1 MPSIN
6 TNTAANSALRYTN
19 INTNNQT
26 KFLQQ
31 LSSGKRI
38 TKAADDAASLAIG
51 SKVTAD
57 SVALAQASRNA
68 ANVQSVLNVA
78 EGGLSNISKV
88 LTRLKE
94 LLHSAQDG
102 FHDTASFSA
111 VDKEYQALVTEITNI
126 ANTTKFNGVTLID
139 GSDATAGNFSNASG
153 AIILLGATSGDTITM
168 SLSSSGAGNNAT
180 ATGLSLA
187 TTAVTTSAIAASNEA
202 LIETAIGTV
211 AGFLANIGAL
221 QARVGFRAAQ
231 LDISKENADATASTL
246 LDADVAQAQTL
257 YTNADV
263 LTQSGI
269 AALQKANSI
278 PQSILRL
285 LQS

>member
-1 MPSIN
+1 MPTIN
-6 TNTAANSALRYTN
+6 TNNAANSALRYTN
-19 INTNNQT
+19 INTSNQT
-26 KFLQQ
+26 KYLQQ

-126 ANTTKFNGVTLID
+126 ANTTKFNGVALID
-139 GSDATAGNFSNASG
+139 GSGSAATFSNSSG
-153 AIILLGATSGDTITM
+153 AVILLGATSGDTITM

-187 TTAVTTSAIAASNEA
+187 TTAVTTSAVAATNEG
-202 LIETAIGTV
+202 LVETAIGTV

-269 AALQKANSI
+269 AALQKANQI

>member
-6 TNTAANSALRYTN
+6 TNIAANSALRYTN
-19 INTNNQT
+19 INTQNQT
-26 KFLQQ
+26 KYLQQ

-51 SKVTAD
+51 SKVQAD

-78 EGGLSNISKV
+78 EGGLSNIARV

-102 FHDTASFSA
+102 FHDSASFSA

-126 ANTTKFNGVTLID
+126 ATTSKFNGVTLLD
-139 GSDATAGNFSNASG
+139 GAGTSGSFSNTNG
-153 AIILLGATSGDTITM
+153 AVILLGATSGDTITA

-180 ATGLSLA
+180 ATGLSISSTSI
-187 TTAVTTSAIAASNEA
+187 TTAAIAASNEG
-202 LIETAIGTV
+202 LVETAIGTV

-221 QARVGFRAAQ
+221 QARVNFRGAQ
-231 LDISKENADATASTL
+231 LDISKENADATVSTL
-246 LDADVAQAQTL
+246 LDADVAAAQTA
-257 YTNADV
+257 YTSADV

>member
-19 INTNNQT
+19 INTQNQT
-26 KFLQQ
+26 KYLQQ

-38 TKAADDAASLAIG
+38 TKASDDAASLAIG

-78 EGGLSNISKV
+78 EGGLSNIAKV

-102 FHDTASFSA
+102 FHDTASFTA
-111 VDKEYQALVTEITNI
+111 VDKEYQALVTEITSI

-139 GSDATAGNFSNASG
+139 GNGSANTFSNSAG
-153 AIILLGATSGDTITM
+153 AVILLGATSGDTITM
-168 SLSSSGAGNNAT
+168 SISSSAAGSNAT
-180 ATGLSLA
+180 ATGLALA

-202 LIETAIGTV
+202 LVETAIGTV
-211 AGFLANIGAL
+211 AGFLANVGAL

-246 LDADVAQAQTL
+246 MDADVAQAQTL

-269 AALQKANSI
+269 AALQKANQI